1 MTDAVK
7 RVEVGGLL
15 APEVPAILGDAAV
28 APEVIRDLVLKTAYV
43 VTNFTTEWAVGRLR
57 LPVHIVAAML
67 EEMKRDRLVEVLGT
81 SGAFG
86 YRYAITDHG
95 RGRAVRLLE
104 VSGYVGPAP
113 VSVDAYASMLEWQL
127 ARLPKLAPHEV
138 GAALSDL
145 VLPPHVTEL
154 AGLAASSA
162 RSLFIHGPPG
172 NGKTSLG
179 HLIHDAFRGDIWI
192 PHCVAV
198 DSNIIRIF
206 DPQCHEA
213 VPLPFSKEEAAGIDH
228 RWVLIH
234 RPLIVAAGELTM
246 DSLDLSYSRA
256 RGYYEAPMHV
266 KANGGT
272 FLLDDFGRQRIEP
285 RQLLNRWVFPLEHGF
300 DYLTLQT
307 GQKVTV
313 PFRQMLIICT
323 NLDPNEVMDPAFLR
337 RMGYRLYLDNPSAQT
352 YGEIF
357 DRYAIKSGAA
367 VPPSTVAWLIERYAA
382 EGRPLRSCEP
392 RDLIERARDFCA
404 FHGRPFQIDEEVL
417 DLAWRGYFGDK
428 DRLGTNRSTN

>member
-1 MTDAVK
+1 MTDPVK
-7 RVEVGGLL
+7 MVELGGRWVPE
-15 APEVPAILGDAAV
+15 APALVGDATV
-28 APEVIRDLVLKTAYV
+28 APEVLRDLLLKSAYV
-43 VTNFTTEWAVGRLR
+43 VANFTTEWAVAQLS
-57 LPVHIVAAML
+57 LPAHLVGGML

-86 YRYAITDHG
+86 YRYAITDNG
-95 RGRAVRLLE
+95 RQRAVRLLE
-104 VSGYVGPAP
+104 ISGYVGPAP

-127 ARLPKLAPHEV
+127 EHLPALDPQDV
-138 GAALSDL
+138 AAAVSGL
-145 VLPPHVTEL
+145 VLPTQVTEL
-154 AGLAASSA
+154 AGLAASSG

-179 HLIHDAFRGDIWI
+179 HLIHDAYRGEIWI

-206 DPQCHEA
+206 DPQCHEE
-213 VPLPFSKEEAAGIDH
+213 VPLSFAGEEATKVDR

-246 DSLDLSYSRA
+246 DSLDLSFSRA

-307 GQKVTV
+307 GQKIRV
-313 PFRQMLIICT
+313 PFRQMLVICT

-337 RMGYRLYLDNPSAQT
+337 RIGYRLYLGNPSSREYA
-352 YGEIF
+352 EIF
-357 DRYAIKSGAA
+357 ERYALDRGASMA
-367 VPPSTVAWLIERYAA
+367 DDTARRIVERYAA
-382 EGRPLRSCEP
+382 EDRPMRSCEP

-404 FHGRPFQIDEEVL
+404 FHKRPFHLDSEVM
-417 DLAWRGYFGDK
+417 DLAWKGYFGDR
-428 DRLGTNRSTN
+428 DRLGKV